1 MGDTSAPWWANGP
14 ELKEYFRRSQEQLER
29 EMAAHEPVAPDSPA
43 EAVWDLSIGT
53 RVHALGLARDDL
65 ARAQARYERAILA
78 GRRAGLSWA
87 QIGRVLGVS
96 KQRLHS
102 RFTRPHRMSGRV
114 NPRQRYSHR

>member
-1 MGDTSAPWWANGP
+1 MEDTSEPWWVNDP
-14 ELKEYFRRSQEQLER
+14 ELKESLRRSQEQFER
-29 EMAAHEPVAPDSPA
+29 ELAAHEPVAADDPT

-102 RFTRPHRMSGRV
+102 RFRDITG
-114 NPRQRYSHR
+114 

>member
-1 MGDTSAPWWANGP
+1 MGDTREPWWANDP

-29 EMAAHEPVAPDSPA
+29 EMAAHEPVAPDDPA

-87 QIGRVLGVS
+87 QIGRVLGES

-102 RFTRPHRMSGRV
+102 RFRGRTG
-114 NPRQRYSHR
+114 

>member
-1 MGDTSAPWWANGP
+1 MGSDKSEPWWATDP
-14 ELKEYFRRSQEQLER
+14 DLKKFLKRSQEQLER
-29 EMAAHEPVAPDSPA
+29 EIAANEPITSEDPTEIVA
-43 EAVWDLSIGT
+43 DLSVGA

-78 GRRAGLSWA
+78 DRQAGLSWA

-102 RFTRPHRMSGRV
+102 RFRGRAV
-114 NPRQRYSHR
+114 

>member
-1 MGDTSAPWWANGP
+1 MGANEPWWVNDP
-14 ELKEYFRRSQEQLER
+14 DVKEFHRRSREQLER
-29 EMAAHEPVAPDSPA
+29 EIAAHEPVAPDDQA
-43 EAVWDLSIGT
+43 EPVWDLSTGT
-53 RVHALGLARDDL
+53 RIQALGLARDDL

-102 RFTRPHRMSGRV
+102 RFRSRAG
-114 NPRQRYSHR
+114 

>member
-1 MGDTSAPWWANGP
+1 MGETREPWWANDP
-14 ELKEYFRRSQEQLER
+14 ELKEFFRRSQEQLER
-29 EMAAHEPVAPDSPA
+29 EMAAHEPVPPDDPTEVVA
-43 EAVWDLSIGT
+43 DLSIGT

-78 GRRAGLSWA
+78 GRQAGLSWA

-102 RFTRPHRMSGRV
+102 RFRDH
-114 NPRQRYSHR
+114 PR

>member
-1 MGDTSAPWWANGP
+1 MADKSEPWWANDP
-14 ELKEYFRRSQEQLER
+14 ELKEFQRRSLEQLER
-29 EMAAHEPVAPDSPA
+29 EIAAHEPVAPDDPT
-43 EAVWDLSIGT
+43 EAGWDLSIGT

-102 RFTRPHRMSGRV
+102 RFRGRIG
-114 NPRQRYSHR
+114 